1 MKKNYI
7 SPKTNVFNVIEE
19 RVIASSFTMPTS
31 EESVG
36 EEGVLGREDNSLSNK
51 SIWDGGW

>member
-31 EESVG
+31 DGSVD
-36 EEGVLGREDNSLSNK
+36 EVGVLGRENNSVFDRN
-51 SIWDGGW
+51 IWDQGW